1 MGNHEGYY
9 QHCYGKEKHMKKFSK
24 ICAVLLALCMII
36 SLAACGS
43 GGGGQTPQTSAA
55 QEETTDAAETVT
67 QAAPTEAE
75 TEAPAETV
83 AAGTFSFN
91 YVDPY
96 GDTTAFTI
104 TTKDTGKV
112 FVTLDGPVHKG
123 IVHADTWTDNGDGT
137 ITIGPLDEELELEFL
152 EADGSSIWAID
163 GEAAVPVNYTEP
175 TEFIERENT
184 APMSAAAAVGV
195 YTFGF
200 INAYGVTVPY
210 VVSIKADGT
219 ADITMISAW
228 VGPQAYHA
236 GKWEYVPDSKV
247 KFTDMTWDGE
257 EPKTDGNGAVWFADG
272 TYESTWV
279 LDGDGNC
286 VPEGYDGEIGEIDLT
301 TLDPAIYPTNAD
313 KVGVYTFGFVNA
325 YGVTVPYVVSVKA
338 DHTADIYMVS
348 AWVGTQAYH
357 AGHWGDMSQDSNGTI
372 SFVDMTWD
380 GEEPRTEGNGAV
392 WFAEG
397 TYESTWILNADGTC
411 VPMNYEGDVGE
422 IDVTTLDPAIY
433 PQ

>member
-1 MGNHEGYY
+1 MN
-9 QHCYGKEKHMKKFSK
+9 KMKALSK
-24 ICAVLLALCMII
+24 VCAVLLAICLIG
-36 SLAACGS
+36 SLAACSGS
-43 GGGGQTPQTSAA
+43 A
-55 QEETTDAAETVT
+55 QPASTQAPETT
-67 QAAPTEAE
+67 AAPSETAAPVETE
-75 TEAPAETV
+75 TEAAEPAI
-83 AAGTFSFN
+83 AAGTFTFD
-91 YVDPY
+91 YVDRY

-112 FVTLDGPVHKG
+112 FVTLDGPLKKG
-123 IVHADTWTDNGDGT
+123 IIHADTWEDNGDGT
-137 ITIGPLDEELELEFL
+137 ITIGAFDEDIDVEFL
-152 EADGSSIWAID
+152 EADGSSIWAVD
-163 GEAAVPVNYTEP
+163 GESIVPVKYTEP

-184 APMSAAAAVGV
+184 APMSAAQAVGI

-219 ADITMISAW
+219 ADITMVSAW
-228 VGPQAYHA
+228 VGPQTYHA

-247 KFTDMTWDGE
+247 MFSEMTWDGE
-257 EPKTDGNGAVWFADG
+257 EPKTEGNGAVWFADG

-286 VPEGYDGEIGEIDLT
+286 VPDGYEGEIGEIDLS
-301 TLDPAIYPTNAD
+301 TLDPAIYPANAD
-313 KVGVYTFGFVNA
+313 KVGIYTFGFINA
-325 YGVTVPYVVSVKA
+325 YGVTVPYIVSAKA
-338 DHTADIYMVS
+338 DGTADIYMVS

-357 AGHWGDMSQDSNGTI
+357 AGHWGDMSQNGDGTI

-397 TYESTWILNADGTC
+397 TYESDWILNADGTC
-411 VPMNYEGDVGE
+411 VPKDYEGEIGE